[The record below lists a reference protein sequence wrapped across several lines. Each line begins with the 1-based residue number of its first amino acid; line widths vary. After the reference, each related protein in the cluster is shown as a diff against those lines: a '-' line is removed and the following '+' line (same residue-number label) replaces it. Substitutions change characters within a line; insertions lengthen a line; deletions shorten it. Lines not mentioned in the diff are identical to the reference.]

1 MSEDKELDETTDDI
15 SDKEFEDLQ
24 NAYDKVMK
32 SKIERDQERAENDSN
47 RIETKVE
54 KDQEQANNDSGRI
67 ETLENEKSDLKDK
80 MLRLQADN
88 QNLLRQKEKQM
99 NNEINKNKYDLLKE
113 FIIIYEN
120 LIRAENSFSKN
131 DNVDTSGIELIRK
144 DMEKILSKNNITP
157 IDDIIGKPF
166 DSQIHD
172 GVSVVYDDSVD
183 DEAFPNGIIT
193 EEVSK
198 GYYAEKRIL
207 KPSKVIV
214 SKKKN

>member
-1 MSEDKELDETTDDI
+1 MSEDKEL
-15 SDKEFEDLQ
+15 SDKDEFEDLTD
-24 NAYDKVMK
+24 AHDKTK
-32 SKIERDQERAENDSN
+32 KAKIERDQERAENDSN